1 MVYPHTIQL
10 LGIDVLSPNIR
21 LLKDI
26 KYLIIGWID
35 FMDWTLDQLNAFVI
49 SVQQG
54 SFSAA
59 ARRLGK
65 AQSRIS
71 TAISNLEADLG
82 VELFDRSARLPVLTP
97 EGQQMYEE
105 AKVVLAQCDRLQ
117 SRALTLTKGEEV
129 TLTIAMDEASPLT
142 AFEEFFQHVSETFP
156 LLKLTIING
165 SKDDIATRVDEQLAD
180 IGILFFSKM
189 LPSSL
194 EFTPICEFNS
204 SLIVGKNH
212 PLAQTAAPTVQQLS
226 QHRQFLICDRSGHH
240 HSEALSANYWHIDSY
255 YSITSFVMRNMGW
268 AFVPDHVFTNEF
280 FSEDVVKLSMENIPA
295 SQWIEMGVVKRRDR
309 GTGPVLQWIQNE
321 LKSMF
326 AQ

>member
-1 MVYPHTIQL
+1 
-10 LGIDVLSPNIR
+10 
-21 LLKDI
+21 
-26 KYLIIGWID
+26 
-35 FMDWTLDQLNAFVI
+35 MDWTLDQLNAFVI

-82 VELFDRSARLPVLTP
+82 FELFDRSARLPILTP

-105 AKVVLAQCDRLQ
+105 AKVVLAQCERLQ
-117 SRALTLTKGEEV
+117 SRALTLTQGEEV

-142 AFEEFFQHVSETFP
+142 AFEDFFQRVSETFP

-165 SKDDIATRVDEQLAD
+165 SKDDIATRVDEEMAD
-180 IGILFFSKM
+180 IGILFFSKT

-212 PLAQTAAPTVQQLS
+212 SLAQISAPTVQQLS
-226 QHRQFLICDRSGHH
+226 QHRQLLICDRSGRH
-240 HSEALSANYWHIDSY
+240 HSEALSANYWQIDSY
-255 YSITSFVMRNMGW
+255 YSITSFVLRNMGW
-268 AFVPDHVFTNEF
+268 AFVPDHVFTYDF
-280 FSEDVVKLSMENIPA
+280 FSEGVVKLSMENIPA

-309 GTGPVLQWIQNE
+309 ATGPVIKWIQQE
-321 LKSMF
+321 LKKMF
-326 AQ
+326 TQ